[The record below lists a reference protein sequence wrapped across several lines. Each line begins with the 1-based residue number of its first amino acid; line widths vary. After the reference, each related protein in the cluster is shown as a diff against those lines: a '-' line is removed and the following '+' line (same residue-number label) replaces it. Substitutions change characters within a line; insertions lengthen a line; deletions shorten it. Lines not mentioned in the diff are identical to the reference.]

1 MHQKEKIHRSKIT
14 KKAKGLY
21 SENYTPLKKE
31 IEENTNKCKDIPSS
45 ETATMS
51 MLPKAIL

>member
-31 IEENTNKCKDIPSS
+31 IEENTNKCKGN
-45 ETATMS
+45 TM
-51 MLPKAIL
+51 LTDWKN